1 MIALTFVRD
10 KSFDIVAAIAK
21 AELGGAPGTGAISG
35 GGAELLKS
43 CADEFGKYLAGTSGG
58 GQDALRNIVVDGV
71 LGAVTGAAGDF
82 MKVKGEKVTE
92 GVAKSIVKKLM
103 TNRWAARI
111 GSEAVK
117 KLVIRGLKGAMN
129 GALNAGIKNASKL
142 IKGNMTPDQ
151 FFEEIARGAGFDTFL
166 NGLDEWV
173 ADKHFAEIVF
183 EKSAF

>member
-1 MIALTFVRD
+1 M
-10 KSFDIVAAIAK
+10 
-21 AELGGAPGTGAISG
+21 
-35 GGAELLKS
+35 
-43 CADEFGKYLAGTSGG
+43 
-58 GQDALRNIVVDGV
+58 
-71 LGAVTGAAGDF
+71 GAVTGAAGDF